1 MMELGRGDNIATRP
15 VTENVGIEE
24 QEADPENIREAE
36 INDFGPSG
44 RQRDQSIGLYHVRG
58 TRPVRQ
64 PANRTGNVRN
74 RSDAD

>member
-1 MMELGRGDNIATRP
+1 MMEPGRGDNIATRP

-44 RQRDQSIGLYHVRG
+44 RQRDQSMRPYYVRG
-58 TRPVRQ
+58 TGPVRQ
-64 PANRTGNVRN
+64 PANRTGNVGN
-74 RSDAD
+74 RSDAN